1 MRKPLKLIAY
11 VGAAVIV
18 VGVLFLAFRPAP
30 VVVETGVVET
40 GPMQVILEEQGETR
54 SHDRFVVAAP
64 VTGRLLRV
72 LHHDGDP
79 VKLNEIVASLAP
91 VPLSARE
98 SDELKARVSAA
109 SAARRSSEAELSH
122 AEADLAQ
129 AKRERTRVE
138 ELFARGLV
146 ARQPMEQAQNAA
158 DTLEKEVEAARFRAQ
173 AAAAEL
179 REAQAGLVA
188 LQATG
193 RSVIEIRAPAAGR
206 ILRIVEAS
214 ERVLAPGAPIL
225 VIGDLDHLEVV
236 IEMLSSEAVKVSP
249 GMPALLEG
257 WGDERP
263 LRARVRTV
271 EPYAFTKVSALGVEE
286 KRTNVVLDFV
296 DAPGTLGDGYRVI
309 GKIIAWESPAVLKA
323 PVSALFRCGL
333 EWCVFV
339 VEGNRAQLRE
349 VRLGH
354 LSVTDAEVVSG
365 LRAKDRVVRHPSND
379 LTDGVRVQVTTTE

>member
-1 MRKPLKLIAY
+1 M
-11 VGAAVIV
+11 
-18 VGVLFLAFRPAP
+18 LFLAFRPAP
-30 VVVETGVVET
+30 IVVETAVVET
-40 GPMQVILEEQGETR
+40 GPMQVIVEELGETR

-72 LHHDGDP
+72 LHHDGDA
-79 VKLNEIVASLAP
+79 VKQNEIVAALAP

-98 SDELKARVSAA
+98 VDELNARVSAA
-109 SAARRSSEAELSH
+109 SAARRTSEAELSH

-129 AKRERTRVE
+129 AKRERVRIE
-138 ELFARGLV
+138 DLFARGLV

-158 DTLEKEVEAARFRAQ
+158 GTQEKEVEAARFRAQ

-193 RSVIEIRAPAAGR
+193 RNVIEIRAPAAGR
-206 ILRIVEAS
+206 ILRVVEAS
-214 ERVLAPGAPIL
+214 ERVLPSGAPIL
-225 VIGDLDHLEVV
+225 VIGDLEHLEVV
-236 IEMLSSEAVKVSP
+236 IEMLSSEAVRVSP

-257 WGDERP
+257 WGGEKP

-296 DAPGTLGDGYRVI
+296 DPPGALGDGYRVI
-309 GKIIAWESPAVLKA
+309 GKIITWEAPAVLKV

-333 EWCVFV
+333 DWCVFTV
-339 VEGNRAQLRE
+339 DGNRARRRE
-349 VRLGH
+349 LRLGH
-354 LSVTDAEVVSG
+354 MSVTDAEVVSG
-365 LRAKDRVVRHPSND
+365 LRANERVVRHPSND
-379 LTDGVRVQVTTTE
+379 LAEGVRVKRITQ